1 MKIFLALAFLP
12 IMVVASIG
20 YDIIIVTPDLAEE
33 RGFSI
38 VVTKESPYLR
48 VEVSFPHVIDSAWRA
63 EYAVVSDLL
72 LPADALFSVQVDFE
86 IENPKPIQ
94 LTFTEEPYALDVQ
107 VDVHYVCISDDID
120 VCENGGHAIFHIESI
135 REFVEQQK
143 P

>member
-1 MKIFLALAFLP
+1 MKIFLALALLP
-12 IMVVASIG
+12 IMVVASVG

-33 RGFSI
+33 HGFSI

-48 VEVSFPHVIDSAWRA
+48 VKVFYPDVIDSAWRA
-63 EYAVVSDLL
+63 EYALVSDSL
-72 LPADALFSVQVDFE
+72 LPANALYHVQVDLE

-107 VDVHYVCISDDID
+107 VDVHYVCITDDTN
-120 VCENGGHAIFHIESI
+120 VCEKGWHAIFHIESI
-135 REFVEQQK
+135 REYVEQQE